1 MVADSNF
8 CCWLLAVYVCHALQ
22 GLGIR
27 RQDHAKSIVKH
38 ITAKFDQNLYSK
50 LQEFEVLDPRV
61 LPLTL
66 CVEGNISAG
75 KSTFLQY
82 ITNNNEELKQ
92 QLGVSP
98 DCGYVILL
106 AVSGCLL
113 EHSSSGAVELCV
125 GYV

>member
-1 MVADSNF
+1 M
-8 CCWLLAVYVCHALQ
+8 LLAVIVVLQ
-22 GLGIR
+22 DLGIK

-50 LQEFEVLDPRV
+50 LQEFEVVSSDSRG

-82 ITNNNEELKQ
+82 ITNNNEELRQ

-98 DCGYVILL
+98 
-106 AVSGCLL
+106 A
-113 EHSSSGAVELCV
+113 CV
-125 GYV
+125 AK